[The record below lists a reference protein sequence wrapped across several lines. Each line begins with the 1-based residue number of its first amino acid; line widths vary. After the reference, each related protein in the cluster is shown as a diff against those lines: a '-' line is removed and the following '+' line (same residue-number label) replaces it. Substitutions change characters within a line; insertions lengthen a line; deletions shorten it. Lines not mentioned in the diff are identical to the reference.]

1 MHDVLDEG
9 EMEGQ
14 LKKILK
20 AERLKYLPWF
30 TIAMSFVQLCFCI
43 YHSVEFGIGG
53 GEQNNMKIITVGGGT
68 SAGLCERQ
76 LDQGG
81 LV

>member
-1 MHDVLDEG
+1 MGIVPSSWLMTAKKVNFVQNVFDEG
-9 EMEGQ
+9 EMEDE

-53 GEQNNMKIITVGGGT
+53 GEQNSKKNNY
-68 SAGLCERQ
+68 S
-76 LDQGG
+76 
-81 LV
+81 